1 MKKRIYTVLATYLV
15 SLFVMVIQ
23 KPLFLIWFA
32 DKADGVTLKECFL
45 VLWHGLILD
54 STVAGYFTVIP
65 WLLIFATIWIKIP
78 EGMVRKILKYYFLLI
93 TLLTSLIVSVDI
105 GLFKYWDFRLDST
118 ILHYIVTPQEATASV
133 TWSDAISV
141 ILIFCGY
148 GALMWFSLRQIYLK
162 YHDTIIINARRWL
175 YTLCFILIGGLTFL
189 AIRGSVGHAVA
200 NVSMV
205 YFSNN
210 GFLNQAATNP
220 VFSFLSSAFRSEL
233 DEDDYQFY
241 AEAERKA
248 IFDELYSK
256 ASTPAECDTL
266 LKTRHP
272 NVVLVILESFGRNIT
287 DEKVDEEYVTPNI
300 QALKSEGIWFE
311 NIIANSFRTDR
322 GQVSVMSG
330 WPAHPVVSVMKYPL
344 KARSLPSIAQALK
357 KEGYSTSFTYGG
369 DANFTNTRAYL
380 FNTGIDKV
388 YDENVISL
396 SSEYRTTLWG
406 YNDKAMCQYFTQQVL
421 DFAQGEKPF
430 FATLLTL
437 SSHEPFSVPHDYFN
451 NKILNSTHFT
461 DMCVG
466 EMIRT
471 WQASPQWDNML
482 VILIADHGMPYPEN
496 VPMGAISRQ
505 RIPMLWLGGAI
516 KQPCVIDTYGSQS
529 DMAATLLVQMGISY
543 NDNIYSKNLLDA
555 EQYHFGFWTYN
566 NAFGMVDKDGYVIF
580 DCTGNRIMQ
589 QQGETSHTESL
600 LEQGKSVLQTL
611 HTDLCNR

>member
-15 SLFVMVIQ
+15 SLLLMVIQ

-54 STVAGYFTVIP
+54 STVAGYLTVIP

-78 EGMVRKILKYYFLLI
+78 ERIVTKSLKYYFMLI
-93 TLLTSLIVSVDI
+93 TLFVSLIVSVDI

-133 TWSDAISV
+133 TWSDALSV
-141 ILIFCGY
+141 IFIFCGY
-148 GALMWFSLRQIYLK
+148 GALMWFMLRQIYLR
-162 YHDTIIINARRWL
+162 YHDTIIVKARRWL
-175 YTLCFILIGGLTFL
+175 YTLYFILIGGLTFL
-189 AIRGSVGHAVA
+189 AIRGSIGHAVA

-233 DEDDYQFY
+233 NEDDYQFY
-241 AEAERKA
+241 AETERKA
-248 IFDELYSK
+248 IFDELYSPT
-256 ASTPAECDTL
+256 SSHAECDTL
-266 LKTRHP
+266 LNNQRP

-287 DEKVDEEYVTPNI
+287 DEKVGEEYVTPNI
-300 QALKSEGIWFE
+300 QALKNEGIWFE

-344 KARSLPSIAQALK
+344 KARSLPSIANTLK
-357 KEGYSTSFTYGG
+357 QEGYSTSFTYGG

-380 FNTGIDKV
+380 FNTGIDDV
-388 YDENVISL
+388 YDEKVISL
-396 SSEYRTTLWG
+396 SSEHRTTLWG

-421 DFAQGEKPF
+421 DFAHDDKPF

-437 SSHEPFSVPHDYFN
+437 SSHEPFSVPHDHFS

-461 DMCVG
+461 DKYVG
-466 EMIRT
+466 QMIRS
-471 WQASPQWDNML
+471 WQASPAWDNML
-482 VILIADHGMPYPEN
+482 VILIADHGMPYPEG
-496 VPMGAISRQ
+496 VPTGALSRQ

-516 KQPCVIDTYGSQS
+516 KQPCVIETYGSQS
-529 DMAATLLVQMGISY
+529 DMAATLLAQMGIEYENNPFSRDIL
-543 NDNIYSKNLLDA
+543 NPNIA
-555 EQYHFGFWTYN
+555 HFGFWTYN
-566 NAFGMVDKDGYVIF
+566 NAFGMIDEQGYVIYN
-580 DCTGNRIMQ
+580 CTGERVTEQ
-589 QQGETSHTESL
+589 EGDTTHTDTL
-600 LEQGKSVLQTL
+600 LEQGKAILQTL